1 MQEKKKQKHL
11 EFMGCRNVKRPSP
24 HAAHQRRPI
33 KNLFLQMHDGPCS
46 PNHSSSSEGFFFRN
60 PNRSIEQGTGQGR
73 IVAGEEER
81 EREREQRG
89 RRRDKMILAVLFSN
103 SDGNIL
109 IERYSPPPSS
119 SSSSS
124 PLQESPFSRG
134 ISPPEADLPISSTLP
149 RYLWPT
155 NSTSTISL
163 QN

>member
-1 MQEKKKQKHL
+1 
-11 EFMGCRNVKRPSP
+11 MGCRNVKRPSP

-33 KNLFLQMHDGPCS
+33 KNLFLQMHDVPCS
-46 PNHSSSSEGFFFRN
+46 PNHSSSSSEGFFFRN

-109 IERYSPPPSS
+109 IERYLPPP
-119 SSSSS
+119 SSSS